1 MKSKSAAFVSD
12 QGRPI
17 RGSVFRGLLLMLVSG
32 AIFAVEPGAVPDI
45 ELRTVVS
52 AGLSGITSITNAGDD
67 RLFVTEAAGRI
78 RIIQNDTLVTDPFL
92 EIEGLVG
99 SSESEYGL
107 FSVAFH
113 PDYASNG
120 FFFVN
125 YTDNSGDTVI
135 ARYEVSAGDP
145 DLADSGSAEIL
156 LNISQPDTNHNGGQL
171 QFGPDGFLY
180 IGMGDGGGSGDPSCN
195 AQDPD
200 TLLGKMLR
208 IDVDQNVNAEPFYGI
223 PEGNPFGGTGEPADE
238 VWATGLRNP
247 WRFSFD
253 RVTGDLYIA
262 DVGQGSR
269 EEVNFQPADSEGGEN
284 YGWKVMEGSLCFS
297 TSNCDVGTPSC
308 NDPALTLP
316 VLEYAHNVDG
326 ANNCSIT
333 GGYVYRG
340 HRIAGLVGRYL
351 YGDLCSGRLWAGWRF
366 GESWQSALLNPT
378 IGGLRTFGED
388 MGGNLYAA
396 SSGTVFELI
405 EPEAI
410 FFDGFESGNTSAWT
424 LPTP

>member
-1 MKSKSAAFVSD
+1 
-12 QGRPI
+12 
-17 RGSVFRGLLLMLVSG
+17 LCLVAG
-32 AIFAVEPGAVPDI
+32 APFAVEPDSVPDI

-52 AGLSGITSITNAGDD
+52 AGLSGITSITHAGDE
-67 RLFVTEAAGRI
+67 RIFVTEAEGRI
-78 RIIQNDTLVTDPFL
+78 RIIENDALVATPFL
-92 EIEGLVG
+92 DINGLVSTAAG
-99 SSESEYGL
+99 EHGL

-113 PDYASNG
+113 PDYDSNG

-125 YTDNSGDTVI
+125 YTDNSGDTVV

-156 LNISQPDTNHNGGQL
+156 LNIDQPASNHNGGQL
-171 QFGPDGFLY
+171 QFGPDGYLY
-180 IGMGDGGGSGDPSCN
+180 IGMGDGGGVGDPSCN
-195 AQDPD
+195 AQDPE

-208 IDVDQNVNAEPFYGI
+208 IDVDQNVNTAPFYGI
-223 PEGNPFGGTGEPADE
+223 PGDNPFGGAGEPEDE

-262 DVGQGSR
+262 DVGQDTR
-269 EEVNFQPADSEGGEN
+269 EEVNFQPADSAGGEN
-284 YGWKVMEGSLCFS
+284 YGWKIMEGSLCFS
-297 TSNCDVGTPSC
+297 TSNCDAGTPAC
-308 NDPALTLP
+308 NDPSLTLP
-316 VLEYAHNVDG
+316 VLEYDQDVPGTD
-326 ANNCSIT
+326 NCSIT

-366 GESWQSALLNPT
+366 GDAWQSVLLAPA

-388 MGGNLYAA
+388 LHGNVYAA
-396 SSGTVFELI
+396 SSGTVFELV
-405 EPEAI
+405 EPASV
-410 FFDGFESGNTSAWT
+410 FFDGFESGDTSAWST
-424 LPTP
+424 PTPVP